1 MNHNPARGIFYL
13 CLGVLVFSLQDAIV
27 KQVSGGYALTQ
38 VVFIRSCV
46 SVPILLWLVQREE
59 GWRAIFASR
68 LGALS
73 VRGVIMLGAYTAY
86 YMAFPALPLADV
98 APVGEALST
107 VIVALDPS
115 VPV

>member
-46 SVPILLWLVQREE
+46 SVPMERFAFFRRVFSSLLT
-59 GWRAIFASR
+59 
-68 LGALS
+68 ALLRS
-73 VRGVIMLGAYTAY
+73 
-86 YMAFPALPLADV
+86 
-98 APVGEALST
+98 
-107 VIVALDPS
+107 
-115 VPV
+115 